1 MPRTMAEIQQV
12 DAARPTWDGTNNRK
26 ETIFKPLNHNI
37 LRTTLKPSSHIL
49 VLKHILYYTTV
60 DQFATN
66 SRPIFHQQS
75 TDILP
80 TIDTTF
86 NSQVTT
92 GILAMY
98 RLTCQLTH
106 SRVSADTPFT
116 ISVECRPT
124 YRSTYRPIQ

>member
-1 MPRTMAEIQQV
+1 MAEIQQV

-26 ETIFKPLNHNI
+26 ETIFKPLNRNI

-75 TDILP
+75 TDILT
-80 TIDTTF
+80 TIDTPF
-86 NSQVTT
+86 ISQVTT

-98 RLTCQLTH
+98 QLTCQLTH
-106 SRVSADTPFT
+106 SQVSADTPFT